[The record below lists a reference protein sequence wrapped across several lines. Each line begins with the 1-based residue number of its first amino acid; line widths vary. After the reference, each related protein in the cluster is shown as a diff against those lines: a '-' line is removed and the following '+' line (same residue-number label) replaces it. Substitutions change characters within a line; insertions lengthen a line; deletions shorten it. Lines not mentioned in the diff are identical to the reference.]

1 MLLDLLVALDGLI
14 IVWLDLWW
22 FQELNVLVLLFE
34 LGFELD
40 NFLPKFLIDLFKLA
54 ILLSF
59 QFELFLKG
67 FLFDS
72 LLLSGQLVLLFLFL

>member
-34 LGFELD
+34 LSFELD

>member
-67 FLFDS
+67 FLFDF